1 MSEVT
6 TAGPTRPVYVV
17 ITAARN
23 EEAHIE
29 NTIRSVLAQ
38 TVLPLRWLIIS
49 DASTDRTDEIVRG
62 YALTCPLIELLRVGT
77 PHTHSFASKV
87 HALNLGARRFRQAA
101 FEFVGHLDGDV
112 FFGPSYFADLL
123 ERFDRDPT
131 LGLAG
136 GSIYEWDG
144 SKYSPRRENRIRSVA
159 GAVQMFRRQC
169 YDAIG
174 SFLPLEYGGHDWCAE
189 VTARMKGWRVESF
202 PDLVIYHHR
211 VDRGWVGGLRRSY
224 QEGLEDFSLG
234 SHPLFEIAKLAR
246 RVWSPPYVLGAFVRL
261 CAFAGAYC
269 RTEKRPV
276 SEEFVKYLRR
286 EQLRRL
292 RHFGRSLLPGYRPQ
306 RISP

>member
-1 MSEVT
+1 MSEVI
-6 TAGPTRPVYVV
+6 TAGRTRPVYVV

-29 NTIRSVLAQ
+29 NTIRSVIAQ

-62 YALTCPLIELLRVGT
+62 YALTCPFLELLRVGT
-77 PHTHSFASKV
+77 PHAHSFASKV
-87 HALNLGARRFRQAA
+87 HALNQGARRFRQAA
-101 FEFVGHLDGDV
+101 IEFVGHLDGDV
-112 FFGPSYFADLL
+112 SFGPSYFADLL
-123 ERFDRDPT
+123 ERFDRDPN

-144 SKYSPRRENRIRSVA
+144 GKYSPRRENSTRSVA

-169 YDAIG
+169 YDSIG
-174 SFLPLEYGGHDWCAE
+174 SFLPLEYGGYDWCAE

-202 PDLVIYHHR
+202 PDLAVYHHR
-211 VDRGWVGGLRRSY
+211 VDRGWVGGLRRGY
-224 QEGLEDFSLG
+224 HEGLTDFALG
-234 SHPLFEIAKLAR
+234 SHPLFEIAKLGG
-246 RVWSPPYVLGAFVRL
+246 RVWSRPYVVGAFVRF

-269 RTEKRPV
+269 RRERRPV
-276 SEEFVKYLRR
+276 SEEFVTSLRR
-286 EQLRRL
+286 EQRGRL
-292 RHFGRSLLPGYRPQ
+292 WHFGRSLLPGYGPM